1 MVVIHKESYTLGREV
16 GSTIAE
22 DTAYKIEKA
31 WKDNGLK
38 VIRSETTQVITLEYT
53 SIYDAKKKAE
63 D

>member
-22 DTAYKIEKA
+22 DTAEKIENA

-53 SIYDAKKKAE
+53 SIYDAKKKVKG
-63 D
+63 

>member
-1 MVVIHKESYTLGREV
+1 MVVIHKEQFTLGREV

-22 DTAYKIEKA
+22 DTADKIEKV
-31 WKDNGLK
+31 WKDNGLE

-53 SIYDAKKKAE
+53 SIYNAKKKVK

>member
-1 MVVIHKESYTLGREV
+1 MVVIHKEQFTLGREV

-22 DTAYKIEKA
+22 DTADKIEKA

-53 SIYDAKKKAE
+53 SIYDAKKKAK

>member
-22 DTAYKIEKA
+22 DTADKIEKA

-53 SIYDAKKKAE
+53 SIYDAKKKAK

>member
-1 MVVIHKESYTLGREV
+1 MIVIHKESYTLGREV

-22 DTAYKIEKA
+22 DTADKIEKA

-38 VIRSETTQVITLEYT
+38 VIRTETTQVITLEYT